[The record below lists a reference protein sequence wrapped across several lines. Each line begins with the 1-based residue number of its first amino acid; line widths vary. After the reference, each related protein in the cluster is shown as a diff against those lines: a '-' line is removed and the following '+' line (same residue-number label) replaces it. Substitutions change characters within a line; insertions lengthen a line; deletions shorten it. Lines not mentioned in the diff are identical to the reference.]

1 MASFACVLQT
11 SCQFIVFVLL
21 FEYIYLE
28 KKSFVCCDIS
38 SLSEPWYHSYF
49 CGGAVICT
57 FPVLF
62 FVVVF
67 FLSFFSSSSS
77 SSSFKIRA
85 QELCE
90 SRGGR
95 PGLPDDDDDDDDEL
109 MLNVLRCHLT
119 Y

>member
-62 FVVVF
+62 FVVCSF
-67 FLSFFSSSSS
+67 FLFLLLLLLLKS
-77 SSSFKIRA
+77 
-85 QELCE
+85 ELGSCVKVE
-90 SRGGR
+90 VAVLGS
-95 PGLPDDDDDDDDEL
+95 L
-109 MLNVLRCHLT
+109 MMMMMMMS
-119 Y
+119 